1 MQREENDLK
10 RNVDLKALLKELDI
24 FYVEFDQSV
33 MS

>member
-10 RNVDLKALLKELDI
+10 RNVDLKTLLKDLDI

>member
-10 RNVDLKALLKELDI
+10 RNVDLKTLLKELDI